1 MKSYLSLVTK
11 YLSAHKKKSRLLITS
26 VAISVALVTGVFSM
40 LDAFLQFEKI
50 QVIHDAGNYHLSV
63 QDPTYKEMQVIGSR
77 IDVQNSGTWVS
88 FKNGSLNGQE
98 CRLGALDE
106 KFALNMNIT
115 VLEGQ
120 YPVVQNE
127 MMLEKWAAKSFQLK
141 VGDTVKITFSG
152 NTKKQFL
159 ISGIYSDFGNT
170 KTSGTPGI
178 ILSIAG
184 ANSVSAEKTSHYL
197 VEFKDR
203 VNIIEAEKAI
213 KSTLNLTDDRIGR
226 NERLLAVMGQGT
238 SNAVIGIYATGA
250 ILFCI
255 VLIAGVMMIYNTF
268 NISVMERVRQ
278 FGLFKCIGASES
290 QIRKL
295 VKREG
300 FLVSLRA
307 IPIGLLAGI
316 FISFLGTAILKFY
329 NNSLFG
335 EMALFNISMVGI
347 AAGVVIGFLTVFIA
361 SLLPARKAAKLSPIN
376 AVIGSSEMKIPKK
389 SKRGLLTKMFHV
401 EIAMGINNAVVKKKT
416 LFLMSSSIAISI
428 VMFLGFQVF
437 IDFMHSSL
445 NTVKPY
451 TPDITIA
458 SEQGLSNSLYENLLA
473 MDGVKIAYGRM
484 FDYVDATFNASR
496 LTDDYKESVGGISKT
511 EDGLFIPPEKSWL
524 ISYDQNQ
531 LNWAKRD
538 LIEGELSEEKLN
550 EKDGIIAVALPVR
563 NGISMETTV
572 LQLGDK
578 VYIKNPNGTK
588 EMTVMAVL
596 RTVPFNDSKTSLT
609 TFVTTEKMFTEL
621 TGGSTFKVID
631 VQLDK
636 SGQERTVSEI
646 RGMIDKSVS
655 LNDHRQKNNEVT
667 QTYMTMAVFV
677 YGFVVVIALISILN
691 IINTMSTSVASKTR
705 YFGVMRA
712 IGMSG
717 TQLDRIVLTEAVT
730 YSLTGSIAG
739 CILGIALQKALITN
753 LLSQY
758 HITWKFPTVQIIL
771 IFILILLVTV
781 ISVIGPL
788 KRIKEQGIS
797 EVIGSL

>member
-11 YLSAHKKKSRLLITS
+11 YLSAHKKKSRLLITC

-40 LDAFLQFEKI
+40 LDVFLQFEKI
-50 QVIHDAGNYHLSV
+50 QVIHDAGNYHLAV
-63 QDPTYKEMQVIGSR
+63 ENPTNKEMQVIGSR

-88 FKNGSLNGQE
+88 FKNGSFNGKE

-115 VLEGQ
+115 VLKGK
-120 YPVVQNE
+120 YPVAQNE
-127 MMLEKWAAKSFQLK
+127 MMLEEWAAESFQLK
-141 VGDTVKITFSG
+141 VGDTVKITFSD

-159 ISGIYSDFGNT
+159 ISGIYRDFGNT
-170 KTSGTPGI
+170 KASGTPGI

-184 ANSVSAEKTSHYL
+184 ANSVSAEKTSNYL

-203 VNIIEAEKAI
+203 VNIIEAERAI

-226 NERLLAVMGQGT
+226 NEKLLAVMGQGT
-238 SNAVIGIYATGA
+238 SNAVIGIYVTGA

-278 FGLFKCIGASES
+278 FGLFRCIGASES
-290 QIRKL
+290 QIKKL

-300 FLVSLRA
+300 FLISLRA

-316 FISFLGTAILKFY
+316 FIAFLGTAILKFY

-335 EMALFNISMVGI
+335 EMALFNISMAGI
-347 AAGVVIGFLTVFIA
+347 AAGVVIGLLTVFIA
-361 SLLPARKAAKLSPIN
+361 SLLPARRAAKVSPVN
-376 AVIGSSEMKIPKK
+376 AVTGSSEIKIPKK
-389 SKRGLLTKMFHV
+389 KRQGLLTKMFHV
-401 EIAMGINNAVVKKKT
+401 EIAMGINNALVKKKT
-416 LFLMSSSIAISI
+416 LFLMSCSIAISI

-451 TPDITIA
+451 TPDITIT
-458 SEQGLSNSLYENLLA
+458 SEQGLSNGLYKKLAA
-473 MDGVKIAYGRM
+473 MDGVKKTYGRM

-496 LTDDYKESVGGISKT
+496 LTDAYKESVGGISKT

-550 EKDGIIAVALPVR
+550 EKHGIIAVAFPVR
-563 NGISMETTV
+563 NGVSMETAV

-578 VYIKNPNGTK
+578 VYIKTPNGTK
-588 EMTVMAVL
+588 EMTVMAIL
-596 RTVPFNDSKTSLT
+596 RTVPFNDSKTSIT

-621 TGGSTFKVID
+621 TGGSTFIVID
-631 VQLDK
+631 LQLEK

-646 RGMIDKSVS
+646 RGMIDRSVS

-667 QTYMTMAVFV
+667 QTFMTMAVFV
-677 YGFVVVIALISILN
+677 YGFVAVIALISFLN

-705 YFGVMRA
+705 YLGVMRA
-712 IGMSG
+712 VGMSG
-717 TQLDRIVLTEAVT
+717 TQLDKMVLTEAV
-730 YSLTGSIAG
+730 
-739 CILGIALQKALITN
+739 
-753 LLSQY
+753 
-758 HITWKFPTVQIIL
+758 
-771 IFILILLVTV
+771 
-781 ISVIGPL
+781 
-788 KRIKEQGIS
+788 R
-797 EVIGSL
+797 